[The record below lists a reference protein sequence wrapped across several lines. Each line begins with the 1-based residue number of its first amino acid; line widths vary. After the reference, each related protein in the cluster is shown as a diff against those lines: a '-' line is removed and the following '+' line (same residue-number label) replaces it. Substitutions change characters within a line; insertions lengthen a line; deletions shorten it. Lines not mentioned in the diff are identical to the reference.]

1 MPNELNHYGVKGM
14 RWGVRRYQDK
24 HGRRTAAGKKRY
36 SQKEKSDKEKKGLTD
51 KQKRAIKIGAAAVG
65 TALVAYGG
73 YKLYQ
78 SGALDRFVDRG
89 RMKVDSLLGSKKT
102 LHGDVPK
109 LKTLDTPEPLSDTL
123 KKVNPLNGLPE
134 GRNNCTCCGVASILR
149 QRGYDVSARGTGG
162 EAQNLGGV
170 VEACFKN
177 VKVLD
182 GSASKFGRSKGDAAA
197 MLVKRYG
204 DNAAGVC
211 GITWLDGTG
220 HTFNWQIQNGV
231 VTFFD
236 AQKGRGDSSIGGYW
250 NLIDPNGSLTLARLD
265 NAELNFDGLSKYVK

>member
-24 HGRRTAAGKKRY
+24 HGYRTAAGKKRY
-36 SQKEKSDKEKKGLTD
+36 SQKEKSNKEKKGLTD
-51 KQKRAIKIGAAAVG
+51 KQKRALKIGAVAVG
-65 TALVAYGG
+65 TALAAYGG

-89 RMKVDSLLGSKKT
+89 RMKVDSLLGSQKT
-102 LHGDVPK
+102 LHGDAPK

-134 GRNNCTCCGVASILR
+134 GENNCTCCGVASILR
-149 QRGYDVSARGTGG
+149 QRGFDVTALSTGG

-182 GSASKFGRSKGDAAA
+182 GSASKFGRSKEDAAE

-204 DNAAGVC
+204 DNASGVC
-211 GITWLDGTG
+211 GVTWRGGKG

-236 AQKGRGDSSIGGYW
+236 AQKGRGDNSVGMYW
-250 NLIDPNGSLTLARLD
+250 KLIDPNGSLTLARLD